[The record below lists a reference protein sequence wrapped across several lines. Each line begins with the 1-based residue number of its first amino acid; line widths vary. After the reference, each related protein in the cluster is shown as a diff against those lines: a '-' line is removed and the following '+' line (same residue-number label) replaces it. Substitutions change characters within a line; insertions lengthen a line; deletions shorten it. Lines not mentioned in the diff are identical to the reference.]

1 MNRIFLIFGGFIIL
15 LLKSLLFFLTRIR
28 LPLKLIIQRIFTSCH
43 MTHSV
48 SQADIG
54 PITISDHAP
63 VTIFI
68 RLIYSP
74 KTSDFWK
81 LKPYYLMDD
90 QFVEYLKD
98 KTD

>member
-1 MNRIFLIFGGFIIL
+1 
-15 LLKSLLFFLTRIR
+15 
-28 LPLKLIIQRIFTSCH
+28 
-43 MTHSV
+43 MTHLV

-54 PITISDHAP
+54 PITISDH

-68 RLIYSP
+68 RLIDSP

-90 QFVEYLKD
+90 QFVEYLKE
-98 KTD
+98 KTDYYFLCNDLKETDPRV